1 MFLSTFSLPTPTPI
15 DTSNIVPTMGKNK
28 KKRHRAET
36 ANQQFTATPKP
47 KAFRSNPLETAQQSF
62 LKSLS
67 TETRSHFFSNK
78 HVTPQQRAKIW
89 EDQADLG
96 EKLVNKYAWAT
107 PDTRLLKVF
116 QHFAPIVEMG
126 CGSNAYWAKWMHA
139 EGGVDVIAF
148 DASLE
153 MGGKI
158 NIGTVGK
165 KKNKKCV
172 EEGSNT
178 DGLIIRQ
185 GGPSALSTH
194 QDVANSRRTL
204 FLCYPD
210 EEEYQESSSDEESSY
225 DHDINNN
232 KPKSMAAACL
242 EHFTGST
249 IIHVGELYGDTLG
262 LDQSPWGR
270 SSSCEFQERLAAE
283 YHCLLKMKLQNNWLH
298 VRDTLS
304 VWKRTETCAMMYE
317 NDSEEEDGSVEE
329 DTYKYIPP
337 NEKFPMDIAAPCLAH
352 LLETPEFHAKLNV
365 SEKELK
371 PIDSELKKVRKK
383 KHKNDNACGNE
394 TKQQEK
400 KKTKHKEVIAGNA
413 W

>member
-1 MFLSTFSLPTPTPI
+1 
-15 DTSNIVPTMGKNK
+15 MGKNK
-28 KKRHRAET
+28 KKRNQAER
-36 ANQQFTATPKP
+36 ANQQSAPASKP
-47 KAFRSNPLETAQQSF
+47 KKSNSNPLEAAQQSF

-67 TETRSHFFSNK
+67 AETRSHFFSNK
-78 HVTPQQRAKIW
+78 HVTPEERAKIW
-89 EDQADLG
+89 ENQADLG

-126 CGSNAYWAKWMHA
+126 CGSNAFWAKWMHN

-153 MGGKI
+153 RGGKI
-158 NIGTVGK
+158 NPSVVGK
-165 KKNKKCV
+165 KRKKKDS
-172 EEGSNT
+172 EEGNRAN
-178 DGLIIRQ
+178 GLVIRQ

-194 QDVANSRRTL
+194 QDVADSRRTL

-210 EEEYQESSSDEESSY
+210 EEEYEESCSDEEGSY
-225 DHDINNN
+225 DRDINNI

-304 VWKRTETCAMMYE
+304 VWKRTETCVMMYE
-317 NDSEEEDGSVEE
+317 NDSEEEDGSAEE
-329 DTYKYIPP
+329 DHYKYIPP
-337 NEKFPMDIAAPCLAH
+337 NEQLPADVAAPCLAH
-352 LLETPEFHAKLNV
+352 LLETAGSHV
-365 SEKELK
+365 EKKSTPNDVESK
-371 PIDSELKKVRKK
+371 IGEPTKK
-383 KHKNDNACGNE
+383 KHKKLKSGDIE
-394 TKQQEK
+394 TTRQEK
-400 KKTKHKEVIAGNA
+400 EAVEQEEVIAGNA